1 MFKKDTNNTWL
12 LNLNQHRTNPLPKHL
27 TREKGWLWDGKYY
40 SDDGEDGILEYLF
53 EYIDDVNKFGVDIG
67 SAHGYGGSNMRF
79 LADKNDW
86 DTTEFDFSKKW
97 RRIHPRV
104 KRVKVTHENICKLLE
119 DNDTP
124 KVIDL
129 LSLDI
134 DSMDW
139 YVLKSF
145 LEGGYESS
153 VIILE
158 YNPIFNHDE
167 DYVRTLN
174 LDYTKD
180 RTSAY
185 GASLSAFQKLLNQ
198 HDYTLVTNC
207 VDLDGGI
214 YANNAIFLNNKFID
228 ENDEVETIEKLH
240 PKSWKEPQKKFNM
253 TDDLVKLKQYY
264 KENEIMIELGVNDYV

>member
-1 MFKKDTNNTWL
+1 MFKKNTNNTWL
-12 LNLNQHRTNPLPKHL
+12 LNLNQYRTNPLPRHL
-27 TREKGWLWDGKYY
+27 TRKKGWLWEGEYY

-53 EYIDDVNKFGVDIG
+53 EYIDDINKFGVDIG

-97 RRIHPRV
+97 KRIHPRV
-104 KRVKVTHENICKLLE
+104 KRVQVTHRNICELLE
-119 DNDTP
+119 ENDTP

-139 YVLKSF
+139 YVLKSL
-145 LEGGYESS
+145 LEGGYKSS

-158 YNPIFNHDE
+158 YNPIFNYDE

-174 LDYTKD
+174 LDYKKD

-185 GASLSAFQKLLNQ
+185 GASLSAFQKLLNK

-207 VDLDGGI
+207 VDLNNKI
-214 YANNAIFLNNKFID
+214 YSNNAIFLNNKFINK
-228 ENDEVETIEKLH
+228 NDEVETIEKLH
-240 PKSWKEPQKKFNM
+240 PTSWREPWKKRNK
-253 TDDLVKLKQYY
+253 TNDLVQLKQYF
-264 KENEIMIELGVNDYV
+264 KEKEIMKELEENDYV